1 MIIKDVQNYLDFL
14 VNMQKTSPAGM
25 ATVVG

>member
-14 VNMQKTSPAGM
+14 VNMQKNSPAGI
-25 ATVVG
+25 ATVAG

>member
-1 MIIKDVQNYLDFL
+1 MIIKDVQKLLDFL
-14 VNMQKTSPAGM
+14 VNMQKTSPAGI

>member
-1 MIIKDVQNYLDFL
+1 MIIKDVQKLLDFL
-14 VNMQKTSPAGM
+14 VNMQETSPAGI

>member
-1 MIIKDVQNYLDFL
+1 MIIKAVQNYLDFL
-14 VNMQKTSPAGM
+14 VKMQKTSPAGI

>member
-14 VNMQKTSPAGM
+14 VNKQKTSPAGI